1 MCGGGDRVWIWG
13 QKELSKQSSSKAG
26 ALAHRKATAG
36 LLYANVVFFQF
47 RGARIPES
55 CIADA
60 ENQPAVLFIKKL
72 KKMTTV
78 NLNNLELNEFIA
90 RDDSTQHCLATFPL
104 VGAHGSKKI
113 ATVYFELL
121 PGECLGSH
129 IDSAE
134 ELLVILSGDVEI
146 TIGGET
152 AQASASTVAL
162 VPEQV
167 PHDIRNIGT
176 SKVRVLGVFGGV
188 NHIVATFE
196 NIWLPT
202 QSRIVNTAELFEA

>member
-1 MCGGGDRVWIWG
+1 MPTAKRPQVCLTEMSFFFNSAARGFPNLVSPMLKTSRR
-13 QKELSKQSSSKAG
+13 LYSSK
-26 ALAHRKATAG
+26 
-36 LLYANVVFFQF
+36 N
-47 RGARIPES
+47 
-55 CIADA
+55 
-60 ENQPAVLFIKKL
+60 L

-121 PGECLGSH
+121 PGERLGSH

-202 QSRIVNTAELFEA
+202 HSRIVNTAEIFEA